1 VDVPDAVGERPV
13 FSAGERTYTW
23 LDVVQAAEARGDVAA
38 VEHDLAVG
46 TAALDEVELDA
57 NDVDAAGTEFRRG
70 LGLLAAEEM
79 EAWLSHWEITAGDW
93 VGFLRRRLARGLAPD
108 ARGGDPGDAL
118 WAEAVCSGA
127 LSSWAWE
134 LAGRAAAGGEDG
146 DPDAYDELVRRANTP
161 EARAKTLESKQMDWL
176 RVECDLLE
184 LPVEGMAREAALC
197 VREDGL
203 SLDEVAGRA
212 GVQVAERAFLLMD
225 APTELADPLL
235 SARPGDLVGPVSTG
249 DGFFVAL
256 VRDKRAPS
264 LDDPAIGE
272 LLDVE
277 VPRRAIDSEVKK
289 WIRWHEHV

>member
-1 VDVPDAVGERPV
+1 MEVPDAVGERPV
-13 FSAGERTYTW
+13 FSAGERTYAW
-23 LDVVQAAEARGDVAA
+23 LDVVQAAEARGEVAA
-38 VEHDLAVG
+38 LEQDLAAG
-46 TAALDEVELDA
+46 AAALARVELA
-57 NDVDAAGTEFRRG
+57 ASDVDAAGTEFRRK
-70 LGLLAAEEM
+70 LGLLAADEM

-93 VGFLRRRLARGLAPD
+93 MGFLRRQLARELAPG
-108 ARGGDPGDAL
+108 AAGGEQGVAL
-118 WAEAVCSGA
+118 WPEAVCSGA

-134 LAGRAAAGGEDG
+134 LAGRAAAGGEHD

-161 EARAKTLESKQMDWL
+161 EARAKALEAKQMDWL

-184 LPVEGMAREAALC
+184 LPIEGMAREAALC

-203 SLDEVAGRA
+203 TLDEVAGRA
-212 GVQVAERAFLLMD
+212 GIQVAERAFLLMD

-235 SARPGDLVGPVSTG
+235 SARPGDLVGPVSSG
-249 DGFFVAL
+249 DAFYVAL
-256 VRDKRAPS
+256 VRDKRAPA

>member
-1 VDVPDAVGERPV
+1 VDVPDAVGARPV
-13 FSAGERTYTW
+13 FSAGERTYAW
-23 LDVVQAAEARGDVAA
+23 LEVVRAAEARGDVAA
-38 VEHDLAVG
+38 VGQELAASV
-46 TAALDEVELDA
+46 AALDQVELDA
-57 NDVDAAGTEFRRG
+57 SDVDAAGTEFRRG

-93 VGFLRRRLARGLAPD
+93 VAFLRRRLARGLAPD
-108 ARGGDPGDAL
+108 AQGGDSEDAL
-118 WAEAVCSGA
+118 WPEAVCSSA

-134 LAGRAAAGGEDG
+134 LAGRAAAGGEHD

-161 EARAKTLESKQMDWL
+161 EARARALEAKQMDWL

-203 SLDEVAGRA
+203 SLDEVAARA

-235 SARPGDLVGPVSTG
+235 SARPGDLVGPVSSG
-249 DGFFVAL
+249 DAFFVAL

-277 VPRRAIDSEVKK
+277 VSRRAIDSQVKK

>member
-1 VDVPDAVGERPV
+1 M
-13 FSAGERTYTW
+13 FSAGERTYVW
-23 LDVVQAAEARGDVAA
+23 LDVVRAAEARGEFAV
-38 VEHDLAVG
+38 VEHDLAAG
-46 TAALDEVELDA
+46 MAALDGLELDA
-57 NDVDAAGTEFRRG
+57 TDVDAAGAEFRRG
-70 LGLLAAEEM
+70 RGLLAAEEM
-79 EAWLSHWEITAGDW
+79 EAWLSHWEITARDW
-93 VGFLRRRLARGLAPD
+93 VRFLRRRLARGLVPD
-108 ARGGDPGDAL
+108 AAGGEPGEAL
-118 WAEAVCSGA
+118 WPEAVCSGA

-134 LAGRAAAGGEDG
+134 LAGRAAAGGEHD
-146 DPDAYDELVRRANTP
+146 DPDAYEELVRRANTP
-161 EARAKTLESKQMDWL
+161 EARAKALEAKQMDWL

-212 GVQVAERAFLLMD
+212 GVQVAERAFLLMH

-235 SARPGDLVGPVSTG
+235 SARPGDLVGPVSSG
-249 DGFFVAL
+249 DAFFVAL
-256 VRDKRAPS
+256 VRAKRAPA

>member
-1 VDVPDAVGERPV
+1 MDVPDAVGERPV
-13 FSAGERTYTW
+13 FSAGERTYAW
-23 LDVVQAAEARGDVAA
+23 LDVVRAAEARGDVGA
-38 VEHDLAVG
+38 VEQDLSAGV
-46 TAALDEVELDA
+46 AALDGIELDA
-57 NDVDAAGTEFRRG
+57 SDVEAAGVEFRRG

-79 EAWLSHWEITAGDW
+79 EAWLSHWEITARDW
-93 VGFLRRRLARGLAPD
+93 LGFLRRRLARELAPD
-108 ARGGDPGDAL
+108 AADGEPGAAL
-118 WAEAVCSGA
+118 WSEAVCSGA
-127 LSSWAWE
+127 LGSWAWE
-134 LAGRAAAGGEDG
+134 LAGRAAAGGEHG
-146 DPDAYDELVRRANTP
+146 DPGAYDELMRRTNTP
-161 EARAKTLESKQMDWL
+161 EARAKVLESKQMDWL
-176 RVECDLLE
+176 RVDCDLLE

-203 SLDEVAGRA
+203 SLDDVAGRA

-235 SARPGDLVGPVSTG
+235 SARPGDLVGPVSSG
-249 DGFFVAL
+249 DAFLVAL
-256 VRDKRAPS
+256 VRAKRAPA

>member
-1 VDVPDAVGERPV
+1 V
-13 FSAGERTYTW
+13 FSAGERTYAW
-23 LDVVQAAEARGDVAA
+23 LDVVRAAEARGDVVP
-38 VEHDLAVG
+38 VEQDLAAG
-46 TAALDEVELDA
+46 MAALDRLDLDA
-57 NDVDAAGTEFRRG
+57 KDVDAAGTEFRRG

-108 ARGGDPGDAL
+108 AAGSEPGDAL
-118 WAEAVCSGA
+118 WPEAVCSGA
-127 LSSWAWE
+127 LGSWAWE
-134 LAGRAAAGGEDG
+134 LAGRAAAGGEHD

-161 EARAKTLESKQMDWL
+161 EARAKALEARQMDWL

-235 SARPGDLVGPVSTG
+235 SARPGDLVGPVSSG
-249 DGFFVAL
+249 DAFYVAL
-256 VRDKRAPS
+256 VRDKRAPA

>member
-1 VDVPDAVGERPV
+1 M
-13 FSAGERTYTW
+13 FSAGERTYAW

-38 VEHDLAVG
+38 LERDL
-46 TAALDEVELDA
+46 AALDRLELGPDEVE
-57 NDVDAAGTEFRRG
+57 AAGTEFRRSR
-70 LGLLAAEEM
+70 GLLAADEM
-79 EAWLSHWEITAGDW
+79 EAWLSHWAISVGDW
-93 VGFLRRRLARGLAPD
+93 MGFLRRE
-108 ARGGDPGDAL
+108 PGAAL
-118 WAEAVCSGA
+118 WPEAVCSGA

-134 LAGRAAAGGEDG
+134 LAGRAAAGGEHD

-161 EARAKTLESKQMDWL
+161 EARAKALEARQMDWL

-212 GVQVAERAFLLMD
+212 GIQVAERAFLLMD
-225 APTELADPLL
+225 APAELADPLL
-235 SARPGDLVGPVSTG
+235 SARPGDLVGPASAG
-249 DGFFVAL
+249 DAFYVAL
-256 VRDKRAPS
+256 VRDKRAPA